1 MNMEE
6 QPPPYPFN
14 YQQQQQPP
22 PKAVLGQPWGQPWGR
37 EPMMAPEVGKL
48 PEVITCPNC
57 RAEVRTRVERSL
69 SQNGWIWSFVLWYGN
84 CLAFKKT

>member
-1 MNMEE
+1 
-6 QPPPYPFN
+6 
-14 YQQQQQPP
+14 
-22 PKAVLGQPWGQPWGR
+22 
-37 EPMMAPEVGKL
+37 MMAPEVGKL